1 MPALPRRFVIWFSL
15 HYSKPESFS
24 DAVLDKCDQKQ
35 DIRNEAYMAK
45 LFADEMSFRVVDR
58 VLQIHGGIGLTL
70 DLPLAK
76 WFVDQRSR
84 MITEGASEVMRM
96 VIAREVLKKYN

>member
-1 MPALPRRFVIWFSL
+1 
-15 HYSKPESFS
+15 
-24 DAVLDKCDQKQ
+24 
-35 DIRNEAYMAK
+35 
-45 LFADEMSFRVVDR
+45 
-58 VLQIHGGIGLTL
+58 LTL

-96 VIAREVLKKYN
+96 VIARELLRKYN